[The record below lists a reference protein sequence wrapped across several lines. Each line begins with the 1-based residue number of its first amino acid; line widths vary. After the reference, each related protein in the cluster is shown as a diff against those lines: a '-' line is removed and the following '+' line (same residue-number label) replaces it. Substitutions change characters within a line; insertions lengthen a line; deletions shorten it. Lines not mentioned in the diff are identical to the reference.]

1 MEKEQSTSVAV
12 ANSNHL
18 SSTAAFSAGKQFAPF
33 HLTPFSLQCSL
44 HFFLHFQV
52 FSWPPGM
59 LFEFSLVYGM
69 LLLLLFLLCFF
80 FFLFN
85 LLPVLLLHF
94 FTAILMYFKIFK
106 STSARK
112 EWSCHTDQLFH
123 GPINSLV
130 YSIQGF
136 SYKEAYQNSIAIKC

>member
-52 FSWPPGM
+52 
-59 LFEFSLVYGM
+59 
-69 LLLLLFLLCFF
+69 LCQ
-80 FFLFN
+80 
-85 LLPVLLLHF
+85 
-94 FTAILMYFKIFK
+94 
-106 STSARK
+106 
-112 EWSCHTDQLFH
+112 HTWASKQ
-123 GPINSLV
+123 
-130 YSIQGF
+130 
-136 SYKEAYQNSIAIKC
+136 SYKIIELVLSSFGQNLGPARLYDLSKVTQQISGRGGN

>member
-1 MEKEQSTSVAV
+1 MPIVTIFHPPLPSAQVNSLLRFTSLHSVFSAHFI
-12 ANSNHL
+12 SFYIFKCFPDLQECFL
-18 SSTAAFSAGKQFAPF
+18 SSLWSMG
-33 HLTPFSLQCSL
+33 CSYS
-44 HFFLHFQV
+44 FFFC
-52 FSWPPGM
+52 
-59 LFEFSLVYGM
+59 
-69 LLLLLFLLCFF
+69 CFF

-106 STSARK
+106 STGARK